1 MDVNE
6 IRPYE
11 KNSLSKK
18 QVGINVILFFVIGI
32 VSGIAAKYM
41 DTVPSNG
48 VIGSI
53 INVMGNIFSQIEV
66 WVLIATII
74 SSWSK
79 TPISAAINV
88 FMFFFGMIL
97 SYYIYSMK
105 LFGFFPS
112 YYFIYWGLI
121 AFLSPF
127 AAYVT
132 WYGRGQGWIAALCA
146 ALPIGLLL
154 SRGYSFY
161 YLLDISSGFD
171 LAAAILLYFI
181 LPINKK
187 QCFKILPWVIVIAF
201 IFRHS
206 SILSHIFGG
215 L

>member
-1 MDVNE
+1 MNVNE
-6 IRPYE
+6 IRPYG

-18 QVGINVILFFVIGI
+18 QMGINIVLFFVFGI
-32 VSGIAAKYM
+32 VLGVVSKYM

-48 VIGSI
+48 IIGSA
-53 INVMGNIFSQIEV
+53 INVIANIFSQIEV

-79 TPISAAINV
+79 TPISAALNV

-112 YYFIYWGLI
+112 YYFIRWGLI
-121 AFLSPF
+121 ALLSPF
-127 AAYVT
+127 GACVT

-146 ALPIGLLL
+146 ALPIGLIL
-154 SRGYSFY
+154 SEGYSFY

-171 LAAAILLYFI
+171 LFAAILLYFI

-187 QCFKILPWVIVIAF
+187 QCFKILPWAIVIAF
-201 IFRHS
+201 VFRNS
-206 SILSHIFGG
+206 SILNYIFGG

>member
-1 MDVNE
+1 MNVNE
-6 IRPYE
+6 IRPHE

-18 QVGINVILFFVIGI
+18 QVGINVVLFFVIGI
-32 VSGIAAKYM
+32 VSGIAAKYI

-53 INVMGNIFSQIEV
+53 INVIGNIFSQIEV

-79 TPISAAINV
+79 TPISAALTV

-112 YYFIYWGLI
+112 YYFIRWGLI
-121 AFLSPF
+121 ALLSPF
-127 AAYVT
+127 GAYVT
-132 WYGRGQGWIAALCA
+132 WYGRGHGWIAALFA
-146 ALPIGLLL
+146 ALPIGLLM
-154 SRGYSFY
+154 SKGYSFF
-161 YLLDISSGFD
+161 YLFDISSGFD

-187 QCFKILPWVIVIAF
+187 QCFKILPLAIVIAF

-206 SILSHIFGG
+206 SILSHIFGD

>member
-1 MDVNE
+1 MNVNK

-32 VSGIAAKYM
+32 VLGIVSKYM

-53 INVMGNIFSQIEV
+53 INVIGNIFSQIEV
-66 WVLIATII
+66 WALIATII

-79 TPISAAINV
+79 TPISAALNV

-112 YYFIYWGLI
+112 YYFIRWGLI
-121 AFLSPF
+121 ALLSPF
-127 AAYVT
+127 GAYVT
-132 WYGRGQGWIAALCA
+132 WYGRGLGWIAALCA

-154 SRGYSFY
+154 SKGYSFY

-171 LAAAILLYFI
+171 LTAAILLYFI

-187 QCFKILPWVIVIAF
+187 QCFKILPWAIVIAF
-201 IFRHS
+201 ILRHS
-206 SILSHIFGG
+206 NILSYIFGG

>member
-1 MDVNE
+1 MNVNE
-6 IRPYE
+6 IRPYK
-11 KNSLSKK
+11 KNILSKK

-32 VSGIAAKYM
+32 VSGIAAKYI

-48 VIGSI
+48 VIGST
-53 INVMGNIFSQIEV
+53 INVIANIFSQIEI

-79 TPISAAINV
+79 TPISAALNV
-88 FMFFFGMIL
+88 LMFFFGMIL

-121 AFLSPF
+121 ALLSPF
-127 AAYVT
+127 GAYVT
-132 WYGRGQGWIAALCA
+132 WYGRGNGWIAALCA
-146 ALPIGLLL
+146 ALPIGLLM
-154 SRGYSFY
+154 SKGYSFF
-161 YLLDISSGFD
+161 YLFDISSGFN
-171 LAAAILLYFI
+171 LIAAILLYFI

-187 QCFKILPWVIVIAF
+187 QCLKILPLAIVIAF
-201 IFRHS
+201 ILRHS
-206 SILSHIFGG
+206 SILSYIFGG